1 MPDTDDLKKTVDL
14 DTSGPAMD
22 VDVPETKEEDVI
34 EQKEASIEEP
44 TVRAV
49 EEVRKSLTKIDMRK
63 RKTIKN

>member
-34 EQKEASIEEP
+34 EQKEAPVEEP

-49 EEVRKSLTKIDMRK
+49 EEKKKALSKIDMKK
-63 RKTIKN
+63 RKTIQN